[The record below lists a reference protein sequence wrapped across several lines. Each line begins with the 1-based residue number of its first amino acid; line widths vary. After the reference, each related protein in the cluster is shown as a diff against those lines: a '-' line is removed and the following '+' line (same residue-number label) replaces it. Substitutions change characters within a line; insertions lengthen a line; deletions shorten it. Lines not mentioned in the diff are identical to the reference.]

1 MMAGSSPQVRG
12 RRPTTSAPATCHG
25 LIPAGAGQTRRRGW
39 VFPVGWA
46 HPRRCGAD
54 EFAEPMGLG
63 YSGSSPQV
71 RGRLLPGRVVIPG
84 SGLIPAGAGQTNSW
98 SGRAWIVS
106 AHPRRCGA
114 DHIARGGRDAA
125 LGSSPQVRG
134 RRGARPAGVLHP
146 GLIPAGAGQTTANWW
161 TTPSP
166 RAHPRRCGAD
176 IDDPREKPGITGSS
190 PQVRGRRRRTG
201 HGDKL

>member
-134 RRGARPAGVLHP
+134 RQLRQRRRPPPLR
-146 GLIPAGAGQTTANWW
+146 LIPAGAGQTLVTSGASWA
-161 TTPSP
+161 TG
-166 RAHPRRCGAD
+166 AHPRRCGAD
-176 IDDPREKPGITGSS
+176 ARAAVVASPREGSS
-190 PQVRGRRRRTG
+190 PQVRGRRCV
-201 HGDKL
+201 HVS

>member
-84 SGLIPAGAGQTNSW
+84 SGLIPAGAGQTTSPAVAATPHW
-98 SGRAWIVS
+98 

-114 DHIARGGRDAA
+114 DGERGRQAFFIP
-125 LGSSPQVRG
+125 GSSPQVRG
-134 RRGARPAGVLHP
+134 RQPRIGGLRPRP
-146 GLIPAGAGQTTANWW
+146 GLIPAGAGQTLT
-161 TTPSP
+161 
-166 RAHPRRCGAD
+166 
-176 IDDPREKPGITGSS
+176 I
-190 PQVRGRRRRTG
+190 RGRNPG
-201 HGDKL
+201 